1 MLVNS
6 CCFVIGVKR
15 GAIVI
20 GVLNLV
26 GIIAAIT
33 TMNILDMALR
43 LFTAVWFVLM
53 ILKDCQE
60 YRLYF
65 FVSYVIQEIII
76 YIIEAFVFY

>member
-1 MLVNS
+1 MYLS
-6 CCFVIGVKR
+6 VKK

-20 GVLNLV
+20 GILNLI
-26 GIIAAIT
+26 GIVVAIV

-53 ILKDCQE
+53 VYKDCQE

-65 FVSYVIQEIII
+65 FVSYIIQEIII
-76 YIIEAFVFY
+76 YIIEAYVFF

>member
-1 MLVNS
+1 M
-6 CCFVIGVKR
+6 IGVKR

-60 YRLYF
+60 YRLT
-65 FVSYVIQEIII
+65 SLL
-76 YIIEAFVFY
+76 AMLSKRL